1 MNKRKSQYDLQQ
13 MRMAAQITAK
23 IVDELGAMIA
33 PGVSADDLEKHA
45 RLRCQQEGV
54 TPAFLGYEG
63 YQYALCL
70 SVNDEVVH
78 ALPTPDKVF
87 KEGDV
92 VSVDFGV
99 IRNKYYSDHCRTFA
113 VGKLSDVH
121 VRLLEVGKQA
131 VENAVWLAV
140 AGNKIGDLS
149 HAMQSTAE
157 EAGFSIVK
165 YYVGHG
171 IGKKLHE
178 SPEIPA
184 FGFPGKGPVLEK
196 DMVICVECQV
206 CEKGAELEHDRDGWT
221 ARTVDGGYSVMFE
234 HMVHVQDGEPE
245 VLTRLG

>member
-1 MNKRKSQYDLQQ
+1 MNRTKSQYDLQQ
-13 MRMAAQITAK
+13 MRIAATITAQ
-23 IVDELGAMIA
+23 IVDEIGKMIK
-33 PGVSADDLEKHA
+33 PGVTAADLEQHA

-54 TPAFLGYEG
+54 VPAFLGYEG
-63 YQYALCL
+63 YQYALCV

-99 IRNKYYSDHCRTFA
+99 IRNKYYSDHCRTFP
-113 VGKLSDVH
+113 VGNLSPIH
-121 VRLLEVGKQA
+121 ERLLEIGKQA
-131 VENAVWLAV
+131 VDNAVWLAV

-157 EAGFSIVK
+157 QAGFSIVK
-165 YYVGHG
+165 YYVGHS

-184 FGFPGKGPVLEK
+184 FGLAGKGLPLEK

-221 ARTVDGGYSVMFE
+221 ARTTDGGYSVMFE
-234 HMVHVQDGEPE
+234 HMVHVQNGEPE
-245 VLTRLG
+245 ILTKLA

>member
-1 MNKRKSQYDLQQ
+1 MSHTKSQYDLQQ
-13 MRMAAQITAK
+13 MRLAARITAQ
-23 IVDELGAMIA
+23 IVDEIGKMIK
-33 PGVSADDLEKHA
+33 PGVSAADLEQHA

-54 TPAFLGYEG
+54 APAFLGYEG
-63 YQYALCL
+63 YQYALCV

-78 ALPTPDKVF
+78 SLPTPDKVF
-87 KEGDV
+87 QEGDV

-99 IRNKYYSDHCRTFA
+99 MRNKYYSDHCRTFP
-113 VGKLSDVH
+113 VGKLSPLH
-121 VRLLEVGKQA
+121 ARLLEVGRQA

-157 EAGFSIVK
+157 QAGFSIVK

-184 FGFPGKGPVLEK
+184 FGPAGKGQVLER

-206 CEKGAELEHDRDGWT
+206 CEKGAELVHDRDGWT
-221 ARTVDGGYSVMFE
+221 ARTTDGGYSVMFE
-234 HMVHVQDGEPE
+234 SMVHVQAGEPE
-245 VLTRLG
+245 ILTKLD